1 MTRPFRQRPD
11 LEIVAAD
18 EGFVVH
24 DANRDIVHYLNQT
37 AAMVLA
43 LCDGGRSV
51 EEIAQ
56 LIAGQF
62 GLETAPLEDVSEI
75 LTKLKDQD
83 LVQ

>member
-1 MTRPFRQRPD
+1 MKRPFRQRPD

-24 DANRDIVHYLNQT
+24 DANREIVHYLNQT

-83 LVQ
+83 LVL